1 MYTPR
6 AFVVQDPAALRE
18 LIHRYSFATLVT
30 AADGPPIATHLPLL
44 LEDRGERGMLVG
56 HVARANPQWRAFDGH
71 TEALAIFSGPHGY
84 VSPSLYETPLSVPTW
99 DYMVAHVYGAPR
111 VVEDEATVRRLVLE
125 LVERFESGRTHPF
138 TPAYP
143 EDWLRNMLRGIV
155 AFEMPITRIEGSF
168 KLSQNRTETDRT
180 SVAAAFAASESS
192 EERAVAEAMRSLGI
206 SSDA

>member
-6 AFVVQDPAALRE
+6 AFVVQDPATLQE

-30 AADGPPIATHLPLL
+30 AADGPPTATHLPLL
-44 LEDRGERGMLVG
+44 LEDRGEHGTLVG

-84 VSPSLYETPLSVPTW
+84 VSPSLYATQPSVPTW

-111 VVEDEATVRRLVLE
+111 VVEDEETVRRLVLG
-125 LVERFESGRTHPF
+125 LVERFESGRPHPF
-138 TPAYP
+138 EPAYP
-143 EDWLRNMLRGIV
+143 EDWFHNMMRGIV
-155 AFEMPITRIEGSF
+155 AFELPITRIEGSF
-168 KLSQNRTETDRT
+168 KLSQNRTETDRA
-180 SVAAAFAASESS
+180 SVATAFAASESQ

-206 SSDA
+206 APNQ